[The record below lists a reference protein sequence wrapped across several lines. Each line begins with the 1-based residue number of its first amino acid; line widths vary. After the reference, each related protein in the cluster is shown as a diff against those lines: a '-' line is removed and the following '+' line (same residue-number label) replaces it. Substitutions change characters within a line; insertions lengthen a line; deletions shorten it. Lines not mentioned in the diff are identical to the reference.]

1 MIKSI
6 PKGYRA
12 LTPNFV
18 FKDSRKAI
26 AFYKKAFRAKEL
38 TMFNGADGQS
48 VMHATIKIGN
58 AIVMMSDERTGM
70 PCESAE
76 TLGKSPISIYLYV
89 KDADKTFNKAVKA
102 GAVAVM
108 PPEDMFWGDRM
119 GAVKDPFGYSWTI
132 ATHTKD
138 LTDEEVKQ
146 AGAVFMSSRP
156 K

>member
-1 MIKSI
+1 MTKTT

-12 LTPNFV
+12 LTPSFV

-38 TMFNGADGQS
+38 TMFNGSDGQS

-58 AIVMMSDERTGM
+58 SIVMMSDERTGM

-76 TLGKSPISIYLYV
+76 TLGKSPISLYLYV
-89 KDADKTFNKAVKA
+89 KDADKTYNKAVKA
-102 GAVAVM
+102 GASPVM

-146 AGAVFMSSRP
+146 AGASFMASRP